1 MTTEVA
7 ALLTLIPVLGTLQ
20 KATPDQ
26 LAAVGELFDI
36 SRELDVMNREITF
49 RQAKHDTAAAAL
61 KELTD
66 FVKIES
72 EVKNAEQAELVAQL
86 EAEVLQGLKGQEGA
100 ILKQC
105 IADLDALA
113 AK

>member
-1 MTTEVA
+1 MTPPPSFLGT
-7 ALLTLIPVLGTLQ
+7 LGTLQ

-36 SRELDVMNREITF
+36 SRELDVMNREIAF
-49 RQAKHDTAAAAL
+49 RQGKHDTAAAAL

-66 FVKIES
+66 FVKIET
-72 EVKNAEQAELVAQL
+72 EVKNAEQAELVAAL
-86 EAEVLQGLKGQEGA
+86 EASVLEGLKGKEGA